1 MNRGIA
7 AAACLMLALALGVMP
22 GCQGSR
28 PEIPAAKQRPDVIFI
43 LVDALRADGLS
54 CYGNPNSTSPALD
67 AYCRRGMRFSNAFS
81 QSSHT
86 KISVASFFTG
96 LIPPSNG
103 VRSAGKPV
111 EGLDPDAR
119 VKSDVLSPELD
130 TMAEMFGLHGYA
142 TGAVFTNPHLVT
154 KMGFGQGF
162 QYYDFLGF
170 RERADVVNLA
180 VTRWLAEAGSAPFFL
195 YIHYMDIHAPYDPPP
210 AYEQLFTAGLARTD
224 IVYKNGPYRRGA
236 TPEQVAYSRAVY
248 DGQIRYWDD
257 ELKALLSEIDRLG
270 RSENLLVIITSD
282 HGDEFYEHGGFGHG
296 YTCYGEVLHIP
307 LILVWPEVIPGQS
320 VRHDTVSLID
330 LLPTLAHLV
339 GIDTSGSGLQGRD
352 LFAGGWEEPRPWP
365 GFLRKP
371 EPSPVYA
378 ETCMG
383 KVPRSLTAG
392 DRKVIYNETR
402 DTFEFYNLTDDP
414 REKRSLDP
422 FSVDGGADLV
432 LRLDSLMNR
441 SPAVGPAPEVE
452 LDSST
457 ARDLKSL
464 GYLQ

>member
-1 MNRGIA
+1 
-7 AAACLMLALALGVMP
+7 MLVLAVGVMQ

-28 PEIPAAKQRPDVIFI
+28 PEIPAAKQKPDVIFI

-54 CYGNPNSTSPALD
+54 CYGNSNSTSPELD
-67 AYCRRGMRFSNAFS
+67 AYARRGMRFSNALS

-103 VRSAGKPV
+103 VRRAGKPIDS
-111 EGLDPDAR
+111 LDPDAR

-130 TMAEMFGLHGYA
+130 TMAEMFDLHGYA

-162 QYYDFLGF
+162 QYYNFLGF
-170 RERADVVNLA
+170 RESAGVVNEA

-195 YIHYMDIHAPYDPPP
+195 YIHYMDIHAPYDPPES
-210 AYEQLFTAGLARTD
+210 YKHLFTAGLAETD
-224 IVYKNGPYRRGA
+224 VIYKNGPYRRGA
-236 TPEQVAYSRAVY
+236 APEQVAYSRAVY

-257 ELKALLSEIDRLG
+257 QLKALLSEIDRLG
-270 RSENLLVIITSD
+270 RSDNLLVIITSD

-296 YTCYGEVLHIP
+296 YTCYGEVLHVP
-307 LILVWPEVIPGQS
+307 LILVWPGVIPGES
-320 VRHDTVSLID
+320 VRDDTVSLID

-339 GIDTSGSGLQGRD
+339 GIETSGRGLQGRD
-352 LFAGGWEEPRPWP
+352 LFARGWEEPRPWL

-371 EPSPVYA
+371 EPPPVYA
-378 ETCMG
+378 ETYLG

-392 DRKVIYNETR
+392 GRKIIYNEAR
-402 DTFEFYNLTDDP
+402 DAFELYNLADDP
-414 REKRSLDP
+414 REKRPLDP
-422 FSVDGGADLV
+422 FSVQGGADLV
-432 LRLDSLMNR
+432 QRLDGLMNR
-441 SPAVGPAPEVE
+441 SPAVGPVPEVE
-452 LDSST
+452 LDSS
-457 ARDLKSL
+457 AVRDLKSL